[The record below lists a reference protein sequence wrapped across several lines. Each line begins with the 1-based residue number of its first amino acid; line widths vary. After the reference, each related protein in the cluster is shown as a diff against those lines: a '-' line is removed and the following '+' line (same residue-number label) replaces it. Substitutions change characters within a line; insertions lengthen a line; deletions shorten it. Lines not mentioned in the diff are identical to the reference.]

1 MIEQYCTVDKKYG
14 PFDYK
19 EKSSKFISYLFP
31 VSSGEDGE
39 KILSSMRKEYYDATH
54 VCFSYRLGR
63 GEEESFRASD
73 DREPSGTAGQPIY
86 QEIVRKKLFNVLLA
100 VVRYYG
106 GVKLG
111 KGGLQ
116 RAYSFSARQVIESA
130 EIIRVDLKKEV
141 KLSIP
146 FNFIGDMMHII
157 NFLGITIVSQDYDSS
172 GVSMHLAVP
181 VGKTIKFQE
190 LLTEKSAGGIVIG
203 L

>member
-1 MIEQYCTVDKKYG
+1 MIEQYFTIDKKYG

-19 EKSSKFISYLFP
+19 EKASKFISYLFP
-31 VSSGEDGE
+31 VSSGEDAE
-39 KILSSMRKEYYDATH
+39 KILSSLRKEYYDATH

-63 GEEESFRASD
+63 GEEEYFRASD

-86 QEIVRKKLFNVLLA
+86 QEIVRKELFNVLLA

-130 EIIRVDLKKEV
+130 EIIRVDIKKEV
-141 KLSIP
+141 RLSIP
-146 FNFIGDMMHII
+146 FSFIGDMMHII
-157 NFLGITIVSQDYDSS
+157 NLLDITIVSQDYDSS

-181 VGKTIKFQE
+181 VGKTMKFRE
-190 LLTEKSAGGIVIG
+190 LLTEKSAGRISVSI
-203 L
+203 